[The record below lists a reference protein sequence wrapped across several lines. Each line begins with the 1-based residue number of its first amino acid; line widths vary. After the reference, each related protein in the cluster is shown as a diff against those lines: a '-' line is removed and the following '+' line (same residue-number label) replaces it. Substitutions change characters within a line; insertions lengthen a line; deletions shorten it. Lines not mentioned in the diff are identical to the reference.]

1 MYADI
6 LLPLPLKATFTY
18 GVPIE
23 MQEKIKVGQRV
34 EVPFGTSKMYSGIVK
49 ALHTKKPEGF
59 IIKPVRNIID
69 AIPIVTNTQLELWKW
84 MADYYMCA
92 EGEVM
97 NASLPAYLKLES
109 EQVITLNQE
118 ADIDESD
125 LSDEEFILIEALRS
139 KLRKKVK

>member
-23 MQEKIKVGQRV
+23 WQDKIKTGQRV
-34 EVPFGTSKMYSGIVK
+34 EVSFGKGKMYSGIVK
-49 ALHTKKPEGF
+49 KIHDKKPEGYT
-59 IIKPVRNIID
+59 IKPIRNIID
-69 AIPIVTNTQLELWKW
+69 EVPIVTKTQLELWEW
-84 MADYYMCA
+84 MAEYYMCA

-97 NASLPAYLKLES
+97 NAALPAYLKLES
-109 EQVITLNQE
+109 EQIVSLNTE
-118 ADIDESD
+118 AEIDESE

-139 KLRKKVK
+139 KMDKR

>member
-1 MYADI
+1 MYANI

-34 EVPFGTSKMYSGIVK
+34 EVSFGRGRMYSGIVK
-49 ALHTKKPEGF
+49 NIHDKKPEGYS
-59 IIKPVRNIID
+59 IKPIKNIID
-69 AIPIVTNTQLELWKW
+69 EIPIVTQTQLELWEW

-109 EQVITLNQE
+109 EQIITLNPE
-118 ADIDESD
+118 ADIDEST

-139 KLRKKVK
+139 KLNKS

>member
-23 MQEKIKVGQRV
+23 WQDKIKVGQRV
-34 EVPFGTSKMYSGIVK
+34 EVSFGKRKMYSGIIKKV
-49 ALHTKKPEGF
+49 HDKKPEGYT
-59 IIKPVRNIID
+59 IKPIKNIID
-69 AIPIVTNTQLELWKW
+69 EVPIVTTTQLELWAW

-97 NASLPAYLKLES
+97 NAALPAYLKLES
-109 EQVITLNQE
+109 EQLVTLHPE
-118 ADIDESD
+118 AEIDERE
-125 LSDEEFILIEALRS
+125 LSDEEFILIEALKS
-139 KLRKKVK
+139 KMEK

>member
-1 MYADI
+1 MFADI

-23 MQEKIKVGQRV
+23 WQEKIKVGQRV
-34 EVPFGTSKMYSGIVK
+34 EVSFGKSKMYSGIVK
-49 ALHTKKPEGF
+49 KVHNNKPEGYS
-59 IIKPVRNIID
+59 IKPIKNVID
-69 AIPIVTNTQLELWKW
+69 PTPIVTQTQLELWEW
-84 MADYYMCA
+84 MASYYMCA

-109 EQVITLNQE
+109 EQIITLNPDAE
-118 ADIDESD
+118 IDESE

-139 KLRKKVK
+139 KMSK

>member
-23 MQEKIKVGQRV
+23 WQEKVKVGQRV
-34 EVPFGTSKMYSGIVK
+34 EVSFGRGKMYSGIVK
-49 ALHTKKPEGF
+49 KVHDKKPEGYS
-59 IIKPVRNIID
+59 IKPIKNIID
-69 AIPIVTNTQLELWKW
+69 EIPIVTQTQLELWEW

-109 EQVITLNQE
+109 EQIITLNPE
-118 ADIDESD
+118 ADIDESE
-125 LSDEEFILIEALRS
+125 LSDEEFILVEALRS
-139 KLRKKVK
+139 KMNK

>member
-23 MQEKIKVGQRV
+23 WQEKIKIGQRV
-34 EVPFGTSKMYSGIVK
+34 EVSFGRGKMYSGIVK
-49 ALHTKKPEGF
+49 NVHNQKPEGYT
-59 IIKPVRNIID
+59 IKPIKNIID
-69 AIPIVTNTQLELWKW
+69 TFPIVTKTQLELWEW

-109 EQVITLNQE
+109 EQIISLNEE
-118 ADIDESD
+118 AEIDERE

-139 KLRKKVK
+139 KLGKKK

>member
-23 MQEKIKVGQRV
+23 WQEKIKVGQRV
-34 EVPFGTSKMYSGIVK
+34 EVSFGRGKMYSGIIKKV
-49 ALHTKKPEGF
+49 HDKKPEGYS
-59 IIKPVRNIID
+59 IKPIKNIID
-69 AIPIVTNTQLELWKW
+69 EIPIVTQTQLELWEW
-84 MADYYMCA
+84 MAEYYMCA

-109 EQVITLNQE
+109 EQIITLNPE
-118 ADIDESD
+118 ADIDESE
-125 LSDEEFILIEALRS
+125 LSDEEFILVEALRS
-139 KLRKKVK
+139 KMSK

>member
-1 MYADI
+1 MYANI

-23 MQEKIKVGQRV
+23 LQEKIKVGQRV
-34 EVPFGTSKMYSGIVK
+34 EVSFGRGKMYSGIVK
-49 ALHTKKPEGF
+49 KVHDQKPEGYS
-59 IIKPVRNIID
+59 IKPIQNIID
-69 AIPIVTNTQLELWKW
+69 EIPIVTQTQLELWEW
-84 MADYYMCA
+84 MANYYMCA

-109 EQVITLNQE
+109 EQIITLNPE
-118 ADIDESD
+118 ADIDESE

-139 KLRKKVK
+139 KQSNA

>member
-23 MQEKIKVGQRV
+23 WQEKIKVGQRV
-34 EVPFGTSKMYSGIVK
+34 EVSFGRGKMYSGIIKKV
-49 ALHTKKPEGF
+49 HDKKPEGYS
-59 IIKPVRNIID
+59 IKPIKNIID
-69 AIPIVTNTQLELWKW
+69 EIPIVTQTQLELWEW
-84 MADYYMCA
+84 MAEYYMCA

-109 EQVITLNQE
+109 EQIITLNPE
-118 ADIDESD
+118 ADIDESE
-125 LSDEEFILIEALRS
+125 LSDEEFILVEALRS
-139 KLRKKVK
+139 KMGK

>member
-18 GVPIE
+18 GVPLE
-23 MQEKIKVGQRV
+23 WQDKVKVGQRV
-34 EVPFGTSKMYSGIVK
+34 EVSFGKSKMYSGIVK
-49 ALHTKKPEGF
+49 RVHDKKPEGYS
-59 IIKPVRNIID
+59 IKPIKNIID
-69 AIPIVTNTQLELWKW
+69 EIPIVTQTQLELWAW

-109 EQVITLNQE
+109 EQIVTLNPE
-118 ADIDESD
+118 ADIDESQ
-125 LSDEEFILIEALRS
+125 LSDEEFILVEALRS
-139 KLRKKVK
+139 KMGK

>member
-18 GVPIE
+18 GVPLE
-23 MQEKIKVGQRV
+23 FQDKITIGQRV
-34 EVPFGTSKMYSGIVK
+34 EVSFGRGKMYSGIVK
-49 ALHTKKPEGF
+49 KVHDKKPEGYS
-59 IIKPVRNIID
+59 IKPIKNIID
-69 AIPIVTNTQLELWKW
+69 DIPIVTQTQLELWQW

-97 NASLPAYLKLES
+97 NASLPSYLKLES
-109 EQVITLNQE
+109 EQIITLNPD
-118 ADIDESD
+118 ADIDESE

-139 KLRKKVK
+139 KRGD

>member
-18 GVPIE
+18 GIPLEWQGKV
-23 MQEKIKVGQRV
+23 KVGQRV
-34 EVPFGTSKMYSGIVK
+34 EVSFGRGKMYSGIVK
-49 ALHTKKPEGF
+49 NIHDQKPEGY
-59 IIKPVRNIID
+59 IIKPIKNIID
-69 AIPIVTNTQLELWKW
+69 TEPIVTKTQLELWEW

-97 NASLPAYLKLES
+97 NASLPAFLKLES
-109 EQVITLNQE
+109 EQIITLNPE
-118 ADIDESD
+118 ADIDESE

-139 KLRKKVK
+139 KLEK